1 MLQIKLRIRTVAA
14 AVTVTTLRAVRVDS
28 IVKCINWI
36 MRSICSVNSAPDRV
50 ARSRETFSLL
60 NLLNFLDARTQENE
74 PHKPSFYYFIY
85 KHASLQPDHP
95 LPYPPQIRPQNAAHQ
110 PQLVVFF
117 FIFFFLINY
126 PGSFNSWFSFQTQ
139 TVLGIQ
145 SKLFEC
151 TQAECK

>member
-14 AVTVTTLRAVRVDS
+14 AVTVTSLRAVRVDS

-95 LPYPPQIRPQNAAHQ
+95 PPLSTTNSTPKCSTPTTVGGI
-110 PQLVVFF
+110 FF
-117 FIFFFLINY
+117 FFFLINY